1 VSKITIWMCI
11 IGVTLIGFGFLG
23 YREFF
28 GPPDVVWRS
37 QIRSGNQLI
46 SRVESFR
53 KVHGHLPSAQSEID
67 LNVTEQSRILYKK
80 CTDTRY
86 VVWFGTELGESMS
99 YDSGSGVWKPIN
111 VTCQ

>member
-1 VSKITIWMCI
+1 MSKITIWMCI
-11 IGVTLIGFGFLG
+11 IGVILIGFGFLG

-28 GPPDVVWRS
+28 GPPEFVWRS

-53 KVHGHLPSAQSEID
+53 RAHDHLPSAQSEID
-67 LNVTEQSRILYKK
+67 ENVTEQTRILYQK
-80 CTDTRY
+80 CSDTHY

-99 YDSGSGVWKPIN
+99 YDSRSGVWKAEN
-111 VTCQ
+111 DACK